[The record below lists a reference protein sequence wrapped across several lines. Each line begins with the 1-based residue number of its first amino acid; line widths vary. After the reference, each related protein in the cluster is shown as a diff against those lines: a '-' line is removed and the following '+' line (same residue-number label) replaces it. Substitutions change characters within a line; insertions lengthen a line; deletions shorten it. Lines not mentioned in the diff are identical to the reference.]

1 MYYICTNNTTMK
13 KSKYLPV
20 KVNEYQLERI
30 ESIANRLQVNRS
42 VVVRKMMNVAL
53 EDELYMVIQDIINK
67 SKNAELQ
74 GDNGLFKVIKEYLKT
89 TNVSLSDEV
98 MNGTLKFISF
108 LQKNIATDV
117 QGDIRSM
124 VNDQVMI
131 KSIQDAK

>member
-1 MYYICTNNTTMK
+1 MK

-20 KVNEYQLERI
+20 NLSEYQFNRI
-30 ESIANRLQVNRS
+30 ESIADRLQVNRS
-42 VVVRKMMNVAL
+42 VVVRKMINVAL
-53 EDELYMVIQDIINK
+53 EDELYMVITDLINK

-74 GDNGLFKVIKEYLKT
+74 GDNGLFKIIKEYLKT

-98 MNGTLKFISF
+98 MNGTLKFIAF

-117 QGDIRSM
+117 QEDIRSM

>member
-20 KVNEYQLERI
+20 KVNELQLERI
-30 ESIANRLQVNRS
+30 ESIADRLQVNRS
-42 VVVRKMMNVAL
+42 VVVRKMINVAL
-53 EDELYMVIQDIINK
+53 EDELYMVITDLINK
-67 SKNAELQ
+67 SNNIELQ
-74 GDNGLFKVIKEYLKT
+74 TTNGLFKLIKEYLKT
-89 TNVSLSDEV
+89 TNASLSDEV
-98 MNGTLKFISF
+98 MNETLKFISF

-117 QGDIRSM
+117 QEDIRSM

>member
-1 MYYICTNNTTMK
+1 MK